1 MPQLSASAAAPRRV
15 GAPRNWRDTFIA
27 ALGETSHVAAAARAA
42 KISLSCVYRTRREDP
57 DFRRRWFAA
66 LCEGYDN
73 LEMDLLCWLRT
84 GKVADTQAM
93 DARNEAERAET
104 PAEPPARKFDAAT
117 ALRVLIAHRE
127 SVGKER
133 GRQSLEDESAIIASI
148 NAKIDAMRA
157 REKAAR
163 RVLAARRRKASGR
176 ALNHAP
182 NHAKS

>member
-1 MPQLSASAAAPRRV
+1 MPQPPESAAAPRRV

-42 KISLSCVYRTRREDP
+42 RISLSCVYRTRREDP
-57 DFRRRWFAA
+57 EFRRRWFAA

-73 LEMDLLCWLRT
+73 LEMDLLYWLRT
-84 GKVADTQAM
+84 GKAADTRAA
-93 DARNEAERAET
+93 DARNEADRGKSTET
-104 PAEPPARKFDAAT
+104 PPEPPARKFDAAT

-148 NAKIDAMRA
+148 DAKIDAMRA

-163 RVLAARRRKASGR
+163 RVLAARRRKAPSR
-176 ALNHAP
+176 AP
-182 NHAKS
+182 NHADI